1 MRILA
6 LDIGEKRIGLAISD
20 PSGVI
25 ASPLRVIDAT
35 DLAAAKRLLTKVVED
50 YEVEKLL
57 IGVPISLTGEEGRQ
71 AGRVRSLAARFT
83 EHLGLE
89 TVYHDERLSSREAK
103 RSLLEAGRGER
114 EARGTVDMVAASL
127 FLQSWLDAHRAP
139 SMDKE

>member
-35 DLAAAKRLLTKVVED
+35 DLAAAKRLLTSIVED
-50 YEVEKLL
+50 YEVEKLV
-57 IGVPISLTGEEGRQ
+57 IGVPLSLAGEEGRQ
-71 AGRVRSLAARFT
+71 ARRVRSLATRFT

-89 TVYHDERLSSREAK
+89 TVYHDERLSSIEAK

-139 SMDKE
+139 GMDKE